1 MAAVSCSDDA
11 ETVKLEGVTLAPTT
25 VSMLPAETTQLTLT
39 VQPEKADYD
48 AVLWTSDN
56 EAVATVDE
64 QGLVTAVG
72 AGTANIRVEVK
83 EFSASCAVT
92 VFAGNKLADNAQ
104 VGDFYLADGSLLDRE
119 TDAATITSA
128 NVIGIVFTTDVTR
141 MGEAEKEALRAKG
154 VEPHGLVI
162 ATRTPRQVTD
172 LFYWYMTPDYNGSRD
187 ESEIGLPKL
196 WDNFEEGEGKEHETY
211 ALVNN
216 DLEGYKYN
224 MAIRTERKAD
234 FEAGYYGAIKA
245 AADFE
250 IEVPAPAASTG
261 WYLPS
266 AGQWFDVLR
275 NLAGVELS
283 DTESSFFLID
293 DYGNFSWMN
302 KGRVNDILNECMA
315 HVADNMKT
323 PYASLGNQD
332 QYWTSSTV
340 SDDQARV
347 IMFDN
352 ASFVYSWWYRKY
364 FQWSVR
370 TVLGF

>member
-1 MAAVSCSDDA
+1 M
-11 ETVKLEGVTLAPTT
+11 
-25 VSMLPAETTQLTLT
+25 
-39 VQPEKADYD
+39 
-48 AVLWTSDN
+48 
-56 EAVATVDE
+56 
-64 QGLVTAVG
+64 
-72 AGTANIRVEVK
+72 
-83 EFSASCAVT
+83 
-92 VFAGNKLADNAQ
+92 
-104 VGDFYLADGSLLDRE
+104 
-119 TDAATITSA
+119 
-128 NVIGIVFTTDVTR
+128 
-141 MGEAEKEALRAKG
+141 
-154 VEPHGLVI
+154 
-162 ATRTPRQVTD
+162 
-172 LFYWYMTPDYNGSRD
+172 
-187 ESEIGLPKL
+187 
-196 WDNFEEGEGKEHETY
+196 
-211 ALVNN
+211 
-216 DLEGYKYN
+216 
-224 MAIRTERKAD
+224 
-234 FEAGYYGAIKA
+234 
-245 AADFE
+245 
-250 IEVPAPAASTG
+250 PAPAASTG

>member
-1 MAAVSCSDDA
+1 M
-11 ETVKLEGVTLAPTT
+11 
-25 VSMLPAETTQLTLT
+25 
-39 VQPEKADYD
+39 
-48 AVLWTSDN
+48 
-56 EAVATVDE
+56 
-64 QGLVTAVG
+64 
-72 AGTANIRVEVK
+72 
-83 EFSASCAVT
+83 
-92 VFAGNKLADNAQ
+92 
-104 VGDFYLADGSLLDRE
+104 
-119 TDAATITSA
+119 
-128 NVIGIVFTTDVTR
+128 
-141 MGEAEKEALRAKG
+141 
-154 VEPHGLVI
+154 
-162 ATRTPRQVTD
+162 
-172 LFYWYMTPDYNGSRD
+172 
-187 ESEIGLPKL
+187 
-196 WDNFEEGEGKEHETY
+196 
-211 ALVNN
+211 
-216 DLEGYKYN
+216 
-224 MAIRTERKAD
+224 
-234 FEAGYYGAIKA
+234 
-245 AADFE
+245 
-250 IEVPAPAASTG
+250 PAPATSTG

-293 DYGNFSWMN
+293 DYGNFSWMS

>member
-39 VQPEKADYD
+39 VQPENADYD

-64 QGLVTAVG
+64 AGLVTAVA

-104 VGDFYLADGSLLDRE
+104 VGDFYLADGSLLNRE

-128 NVIGIVFTTDVTR
+128 NAIGIVFTTDVTR

-172 LFYWYMTPDYNGSRD
+172 LFYWYMTPDYDSSRD

-196 WDNFEEGEGKEHETY
+196 WDNF
-211 ALVNN
+211 
-216 DLEGYKYN
+216 
-224 MAIRTERKAD
+224 
-234 FEAGYYGAIKA
+234 
-245 AADFE
+245 
-250 IEVPAPAASTG
+250 
-261 WYLPS
+261 
-266 AGQWFDVLR
+266 
-275 NLAGVELS
+275 
-283 DTESSFFLID
+283 
-293 DYGNFSWMN
+293 
-302 KGRVNDILNECMA
+302 
-315 HVADNMKT
+315 
-323 PYASLGNQD
+323 
-332 QYWTSSTV
+332 
-340 SDDQARV
+340 
-347 IMFDN
+347 
-352 ASFVYSWWYRKY
+352 
-364 FQWSVR
+364 
-370 TVLGF
+370 

>member
-1 MAAVSCSDDA
+1 
-11 ETVKLEGVTLAPTT
+11 
-25 VSMLPAETTQLTLT
+25 
-39 VQPEKADYD
+39 
-48 AVLWTSDN
+48 
-56 EAVATVDE
+56 
-64 QGLVTAVG
+64 
-72 AGTANIRVEVK
+72 
-83 EFSASCAVT
+83 
-92 VFAGNKLADNAQ
+92 
-104 VGDFYLADGSLLDRE
+104 
-119 TDAATITSA
+119 
-128 NVIGIVFTTDVTR
+128 
-141 MGEAEKEALRAKG
+141 MGEAEKEALRAKS

-172 LFYWYMTPDYNGSRD
+172 LFYWYMTPDYDSSRD

-234 FEAGYYGAIKA
+234 YEAGYYGAIKA

-315 HVADNMKT
+315 HVADNMT
-323 PYASLGNQD
+323 PPTHRSATRISTGPRRPSPTTRPASSCSTTPRSSTAGGTES
-332 QYWTSSTV
+332 TSSGRCAPY
-340 SDDQARV
+340 SDSDRKGSDPTGRKPSAASAAEGPGHRPQAKAGGKDRGKKGAAGHDAPRIRLAHTGNGPCAQSEIKKRQV
-347 IMFDN
+347 AYFRATCFFRM
-352 ASFVYSWWYRKY
+352 ASTSAKASRRK
-364 FQWSVR
+364 SADS
-370 TVLGF
+370 TT